1 MPSTASEVL
10 NQPPELG
17 ELNLLKADPVLG
29 HRWADVNGDL
39 ARIGEMAGSR
49 QFWDW
54 GFQANRFQP
63 ELRTFD
69 KSGYRVDEV
78 AFHPAWHSLLSTSV
92 GMGIASLPHEPGASD
107 EAHLNRAVRAYLVG
121 QVEQGHMCPVSMTY
135 AVMPALRTQP
145 DVADQWEA
153 LVMSRIY
160 DSEFRPATEKKGV
173 LMGMGMTERQGGSD
187 VRANTTVAQPLG
199 GGGPGAEY
207 SITGH
212 KWFCS
217 APMNDAFLV
226 LAQAPSGLSCFL
238 LPRWTLD
245 GQKNGFRVNRLKD
258 KLGNRSNASAEVE
271 FDACWSQ
278 LIGDEG
284 RGVSTIIE
292 MVNATRLD
300 CVIGS
305 AAIMRQA
312 VTQAVWH
319 VAHRRAFGQDLIDQP
334 LMQNVIADL
343 DIEAQAATALMVRL
357 ATSFDRA
364 SVDEHESLIKRI
376 LTPVAKYW
384 VTKRCSEVVREATEC
399 LGGAGYV
406 EESIL
411 PRLYRESPVNAIWE
425 GSGNVM
431 ALDVLRVLRKEP
443 RAMDALLAEI
453 EASSPDDLAGP
464 VADLRAELGGS
475 TSLEPMA
482 RRIVERLGILAAAAA
497 LGRSANADICEAYVR
512 TRVLGDHGSMYGTLP
527 SGVDARA
534 IAKRASSLIES
545 AKT

>member
-17 ELNLLKADPVLG
+17 ELNLLRADPVLW
-29 HRWADVNGDL
+29 HRWADEGGDL
-39 ARIGEMAGSR
+39 ARVGEMAGSR
-49 QFWDW
+49 QFWEW
-54 GFQANRFQP
+54 GFQANRFHP

-69 KSGYRVDEV
+69 RFGYRIDEV
-78 AFHPAWHSLLSTSV
+78 DFHPAWHSLLSTSV
-92 GMGIASLPHEPGASD
+92 GMGITSLPHESGAPAD
-107 EAHLNRAVRAYLVG
+107 AHLNRAVRAYLVG

-145 DVADQWEA
+145 EVADQWEVP
-153 LVMSRIY
+153 LTSRTY
-160 DSEFRPATEKKGV
+160 DPTFRPASGKSGV

-187 VRANTTVAQPLG
+187 VRANTTLAQPLG
-199 GGGPGAEY
+199 AGGPGAEY
-207 SITGH
+207 RISGH

-217 APMNDAFLV
+217 APMSDAFLV
-226 LAQAPSGLSCFL
+226 LAQAPGGLSCFL
-238 LPRWTLD
+238 LPRWTPD
-245 GQKNGFRVNRLKD
+245 GMRNGFRVNRLKD

-271 FDACWSQ
+271 FEDSWSQ
-278 LIGDEG
+278 MVGDEG

-300 CVIGS
+300 CVIG
-305 AAIMRQA
+305 AAGIMRQA

-319 VAHRRAFGQDLIDQP
+319 VAHRSAFGRDLIDQP
-334 LMQNVIADL
+334 LMQNVVADL

-364 SVDEHESLIKRI
+364 PFDEHEGLIKRI

-431 ALDVLRVLRKEP
+431 ALDVLRVLSKEP
-443 RAMDALLAEI
+443 RAIEALLTEI
-453 EASSPDDLAGP
+453 ETSAP
-464 VADLRAELGGS
+464 ADLVASVAELRADLGGS
-475 TSLEPMA
+475 TSLEPIA

-497 LGRSANADICEAYVR
+497 LSRSATPDIYEAFVR
-512 TRVLGDHGSMYGTLP
+512 SRVLGDHGSMYGTLP
-527 SGVDARA
+527 SGVEAGA
-534 IAKRASSLIES
+534 IAKRAFTLIES
-545 AKT
+545 ART